1 MIEKAKEQIKAKK
14 DDEKELKE
22 IRKANLGLITKKKT
36 PPHVIEGENAK
47 AYVEHTINKS
57 EEFAETHK
65 QRQDEEVKDKIREH
79 KAAKEAFESNPK
91 NA

>member
-1 MIEKAKEQIKAKK
+1 M
-14 DDEKELKE
+14 
-22 IRKANLGLITKKKT
+22 
-36 PPHVIEGENAK
+36 IEGENAK